1 MKKLI
6 ALVMTVVVVLSMT
19 CVCMADDKGASCGA
33 TYHSI
38 LHYMEA
44 YVRAPEAKLG
54 CFYYVACEL
63 WNDTSRYSNFDG
75 INRGKYISTTS
86 RKQTAKTKS
95 YSKSTR
101 GYAVMYIKDSN
112 GNFIKEAT
120 RKGQFYKS

>member
-6 ALVMTVVVVLSMT
+6 ALLAAVVVVLSMT
-19 CVCMADDKGASCGA
+19 CVCMAKDDKVASCGA

-38 LHYMEA
+38 LHYQDA
-44 YVRAPEAKLG
+44 YVKAPDDKVG
-54 CFYYVACEL
+54 CYRYIHCEL

-75 INRGKYISTTS
+75 HNEGKYISTTI

-101 GYAVMYIKDSN
+101 GYAIMFLKDSN
-112 GNFIKEAT
+112 GNFIKEGT
-120 RKGQFYKS
+120 RKGQYYK